1 MKTLNELEE
10 AWRGSQPDTTKLKL
24 PGRIPLDALEVL
36 PELFQPRK
44 EDTEGRRPSPK
55 DRTEGVVFREHVA
68 KLAAHL
74 SEPGRDLDP
83 ILVLPVGDR
92 NIVIDGHHR
101 RDAYRHK
108 ERQDIPVRWFSGSP
122 KAAYIE
128 AGRQNFK
135 DVAQSSEA
143 TKSQRAWEMVLSGD
157 LWTREQVMAGSSAS
171 RTTVGNMRRVLAEYK
186 KRGEEPHEL
195 WVNARR
201 GLLEDRDSGDDEQ
214 SLRVSQNVT
223 EWTKRLREHFP
234 KLDTL
239 GKAHMF
245 AEAVQKLSPRRA
257 EDIAL
262 WLVDELGLYEVVA
275 ERYELIQREMKDA
288 YNF

>member
-10 AWRGSQPDTTKLKL
+10 AWRGSLPDTTKL

-44 EDTEGRRPSPK
+44 EDTEGRRPSRK
-55 DRTEGVVFREHVA
+55 ARTAGVVFPEHVA

-83 ILVLPVGDR
+83 ILVLSVGDR

-101 RDAYRHK
+101 RDAYTHK

-143 TKSQRAWEMVLSGD
+143 TKSQRAWEMVLSGG
-157 LWTREQVMAGSSAS
+157 WTREQIMAGSAAS
-171 RTTVGNMRRVLAEYK
+171 RTTVGNMRRV
-186 KRGEEPHEL
+186 RGEYEKRKETPPEL

-201 GLLEDRDSGDDEQ
+201 GLLEDRDSGDDQ
-214 SLRVSQNVT
+214 SLRVSHNVT
-223 EWTKRLREHFP
+223 EWTKRLWEQIP

-245 AEAVQKLSPRRA
+245 AESVRKFSPRRA

-275 ERYELIQREMKDA
+275 ERYRVIQREAEDA
-288 YNF
+288 YNLDE